1 MTLNYKTISFKLL
14 VNVCF
19 FFFLISCSGEKEE
32 KSFEETSMKKFFLT
46 HMKNSEKKW
55 DLYCSRAFLD
65 QKQDKIKCYSTEISV
80 YSDSAKISQ
89 INSKTGFGELSKESF
104 YLKDGVK
111 IISYSQGLEL
121 YCEKVYFDSQ
131 KEKIY
136 SDLPTT
142 VIKKKENVEIKSM
155 GFEARS
161 DLSNIKFFKHTTRKI

>member
-1 MTLNYKTISFKLL
+1 MILNYKINFFKLF
-14 VNVCF
+14 VTACF
-19 FFFLISCSGEKEE
+19 LFFLSCSAQKEE
-32 KSFEETSMKKFFLT
+32 KNFEETSIKKFFLT

-55 DLYCSRAFLD
+55 DLYCFRAFLD

-80 YSDSAKISQ
+80 YSDSTKISQ
-89 INSKTGFGELSKESF
+89 ITSRTGFGELSKESF
-104 YLKDGVK
+104 YLKDDVK

-155 GFEARS
+155 GFEAKS